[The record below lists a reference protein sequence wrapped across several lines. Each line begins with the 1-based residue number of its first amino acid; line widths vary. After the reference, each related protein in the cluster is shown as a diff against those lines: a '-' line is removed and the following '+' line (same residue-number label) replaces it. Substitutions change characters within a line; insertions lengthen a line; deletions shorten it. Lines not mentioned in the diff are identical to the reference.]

1 MTVHIFGIRHHGP
14 GSSRSLRRALEELQ
28 PDTILVEGPPDAEAV
43 LPLLTSPAM
52 QPPVALLIYI
62 PSQPHHCV
70 YYPFAIFSPEWQALT
85 YGLTHNIPVRFMDLP
100 QTHRLAL
107 ASQHETQPDNP
118 EYCDDTPPIDP
129 LLSLAEVA
137 GYSDTERWW
146 EHLVEQR
153 GDSVDLFAAILSA
166 MTAVREEAPP
176 RKNPIEAQ
184 REAYMRQTIRSAQKA
199 GATKIAA
206 VCGAWH
212 APALQQMPPVKEDTA
227 LLKGLPKTKVE
238 ATWIPWS
245 YGRLSYQN
253 GYGAGVESPGW
264 YHHLWQTQCNDNLQ
278 SIISIRWMT
287 KVAHLLREQD
297 LDASSAHVIE
307 AVRLAESLAAL
318 RDRPLPGLPE
328 LNEATQ
334 TVMCFGRD
342 LPMELI
348 HDKLIVG
355 ERLGQVPPDTPM
367 LPLQQ
372 DFLRQQ
378 KRLRMV
384 ADATEKILDLDLRK
398 KNDLERSHL
407 LHRLNIL
414 DIPWGQLQ
422 QTGKKKG
429 TFHELWRLQWQ
440 PELAVNLIEAGTW
453 GNKVEDAAIHKVC
466 NLSRKT
472 TELPALTTILNQVI
486 LSDLPDGVMYVMA
499 QLENV
504 AALARDVTHLM
515 AALPPLANVMR
526 YGNVRQ
532 TDTAMVSHVVNGL
545 VTRICIGL
553 PSACSSLDDTAAAAM
568 YENVMTVNGAIALL
582 SNQEHLQSWQQVLAQ
597 IANNQTIHNLI
608 VGRCCRLLMD
618 AGIFDIEET
627 ARRMGF
633 ALSSASE
640 PSQAAPWIEGFLKGS
655 GLLLLHD
662 EILWQVL
669 DDWVTGLSP
678 DSFITLLPLLRR
690 TFATFSPA
698 EKRQMGEKAK
708 QGNSDRVKS
717 DSDNVDSGEL
727 NQENAAVVLPTI
739 SQLLGI

>member
-14 GSSRSLRRALEELQ
+14 GSARSLRQALEQLQ

-62 PSQPHHCV
+62 PSCPHYCV
-70 YYPFAIFSPEWQALT
+70 YYPFAIFSPEWQALD

-100 QTHRLAL
+100 QTHRLAM
-107 ASQHETQPDNP
+107 ASQDREQSEID
-118 EYCDDTPPIDP
+118 EDVEDTPHTDP
-129 LLSLAEVA
+129 LLSLAQVA

-153 GDSVDLFAAILSA
+153 GDSVDLFAAILEV
-166 MTAVREEAPP
+166 MTEVRQGISP

-184 REAYMRQTIRSAQKA
+184 REAYMRKIIRSAQKA
-199 GATKIAA
+199 GASTIAV

-212 APALQQMPPVKEDTA
+212 APALKDMPPVKEDTA

-238 ATWIPWS
+238 TTWIPWT
-245 YGRLSYQN
+245 YGRLASKS
-253 GYGAGVESPGW
+253 GYGAGIESPGW
-264 YHHLWQTQCNDNLQ
+264 YHHLWEVKCAENLH
-278 SIISIRWMT
+278 SSISIRWMT
-287 KVAHLLREQD
+287 RVAQLLREQD

-342 LPMELI
+342 LAMELI

-355 ERLGQVPPDTPM
+355 ERLGQVPADTPM

-372 DFLRQQ
+372 DLMRQQ
-378 KRLRMV
+378 KRLRMA
-384 ADATEKILDLDLRK
+384 ADAIEKILDLDLRQ
-398 KNDLERSHL
+398 KNDLQRSHL

-422 QTGKKKG
+422 QTGGKKG
-429 TFHELWRLQWQ
+429 TFHEIWRLQWQ
-440 PELAVNLIEAGTW
+440 PELAVNLIEAGIW
-453 GNKVEDAAIHKVC
+453 GNRVEDAATHKAGDMAQQA
-466 NLSRKT
+466 
-472 TELPALTTILNQVI
+472 TELPVLTTLLNQVI
-486 LSDLPDGVMYVMA
+486 LSDLPDAVAHVMC

-504 AALARDVTHLM
+504 AALASDVTHLM
-515 AALPPLANVMR
+515 AALPPLANVTR

-532 TDTAMVSHVVNGL
+532 TDTAMVSHVVDGL

-553 PSACSSLDDTAAAAM
+553 PSACASLDDDAAGAM
-568 YENVMTVNGAIALL
+568 YENIMMVNGAIALL
-582 SNQEHLQSWQQVLAQ
+582 SNQEHLLLWQQALAK
-597 IANNQTIHNLI
+597 ISDRQTIHNLI
-608 VGRCCRLLMD
+608 VGRCCRLLLD
-618 AGIFDIEET
+618 AGVFDIEET

-633 ALSSASE
+633 ALSTASE
-640 PSQAAPWIEGFLKGS
+640 PPQAAAWIEGFLKGS

-662 EILWQVL
+662 QILWQVL

-678 DSFITLLPLLRR
+678 DSFIALLPLLRR
-690 TFATFSPA
+690 TFTTFSSA
-698 EKRQMGEKAK
+698 ERRQMGEKVK
-708 QGNSDRVKS
+708 QGNSSNVKS
-717 DSDNVDSGEL
+717 KTMDTSEFDEDNAV
-727 NQENAAVVLPTI
+727 VVLPTI
-739 SQLLGI
+739 AQLLGI